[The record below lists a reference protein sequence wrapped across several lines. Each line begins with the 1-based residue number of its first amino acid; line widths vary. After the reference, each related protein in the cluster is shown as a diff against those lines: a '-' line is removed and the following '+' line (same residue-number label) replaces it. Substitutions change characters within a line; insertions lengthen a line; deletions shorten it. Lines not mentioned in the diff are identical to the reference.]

1 MLPPLVVSPT
11 RCYPLSP
18 PLYAYVYAYTRFADP
33 PFTVPNERRVKEW
46 RDSKP
51 LPSPIEHQQYHCLAS
66 IPSSPSPIACLTSTR
81 TRPCGKIT
89 KLDQSGFLST
99 AATSPMTCQK
109 QLAVLVPPKA
119 MSFCSDLDE
128 VYESNHGNTIV
139 AGLIRGPC
147 VVLPPSKFNEESG
160 RRSRLGPGANDGL
173 QPLYLCNDFIC
184 FNGVSSVLIT
194 RHHNSEAIHASEY
207 ESLTSLAEIVLL
219 SGELR
224 RIR

>member
-1 MLPPLVVSPT
+1 MLPPLDPPLVVSPPGVGFRPWPLVTISGSGELFAMWEDNKT
-11 RCYPLSP
+11 RSKWVFVNRSYFPNDLP
-18 PLYAYVYAYTRFADP
+18 EADG
-33 PFTVPNERRVKEW
+33 
-46 RDSKP
+46 
-51 LPSPIEHQQYHCLAS
+51 
-66 IPSSPSPIACLTSTR
+66 
-81 TRPCGKIT
+81 RPC
-89 KLDQSGFLST
+89 
-99 AATSPMTCQK
+99 SPE
-109 QLAVLVPPKA
+109 
-119 MSFCSDLDE
+119 SDE

-184 FNGVSSVLIT
+184 FNGVSSVLIM

-207 ESLTSLAEIVLL
+207 ESLTSLTEIVLL